1 MTATASTNT
10 NEKKSEKRL
19 SPALHNWRQNVLGDK
34 KLFII
39 VAILH
44 LIAAPA
50 VILAMIISVY
60 TGQKEIDAYAVI
72 GTLTTGLAGCLGI
85 FPAVDS
91 FSCLHNKS
99 VVDMRLSL
107 PLNAKQRFFSNYFS
121 GLFTY
126 VAPFLGAQV
135 VSLLLTGYGL
145 IFMEGR
151 TFYHEYFE
159 NGRLVRQPFV
169 CDYFSYAAP
178 MLLKLILC
186 GLLAMMMLYTVTVL
200 ITVCCGSKFESI
212 AYTILVNVLLPLTV
226 ICVTFSIFDNL
237 YGISPEI
244 PMLKII
250 SFTSVAG
257 AIVVALDW
265 SMAGEMFYGAED
277 LFDYGVW
284 AAVYFLIIAA
294 LCGLAFFLYRK
305 RRAEQ
310 VSKPFVFKLAYYITI
325 TCAMFCMVALLLNEA
340 DFGLFPAVIIT
351 AIVYMIFEVVTN
363 RGFKRFWLSII
374 KYSATFLAAFGIIWL
389 GDKTDGFG
397 AVSRVPLPV
406 TVTSAEVSGYAVTGA
421 YGMFDYT
428 GWYAGIYDSE
438 IRADE
443 FFADIYKPLVFT
455 DKENIETIIDAHNA
469 LIDFYNK
476 YKIDESFSLGGKDQ
490 NLMDNASKQG
500 GMSIRYHLA
509 GGGTLERDYYC
520 LDSAAQDILMRLD
533 LTDEYKSQTAERFK
547 KYISEI
553 PGIYEAEMEKVKENP
568 ELLRDYDG
576 KNRTYEAYA
585 SSRTVNDDPVGI
597 SIDSLCRRGFYEQF
611 AEAYAKD
618 IMAINEENYYHSEL
632 HNIWHVNLTGDM
644 RYARAS
650 VSVPESFSNTVELLE
665 YFGFEMKR
673 VEDMS
678 DEEISSALIRS
689 TISSW
694 PVRLYSSGEWRDNA
708 HVDEPSVIL
717 PASFVTGVLRNGF
730 GSCYVYDYDRDM
742 ADIVRGSLPM
752 HIADEN
758 GYIICIYGNSYSVPA
773 ELADTAKRVPR
784 SARNEEIEKL
794 YRETVQGASS
804 DSTYAY

>member
-39 VAILH
+39 LAILH

-72 GTLTTGLAGCLGI
+72 GTLTTGLAGFLGI

-186 GLLAMMMLYTVTVL
+186 GLLAMLMLYTVTVL

-421 YGMFDYT
+421 YGIFDYNN
-428 GWYAGIYDSE
+428 WYAGIYDSE

-500 GMSIRYHLA
+500 GISIRYHLA

-553 PGIYEAEMEKVKENP
+553 P
-568 ELLRDYDG
+568 
-576 KNRTYEAYA
+576 
-585 SSRTVNDDPVGI
+585 
-597 SIDSLCRRGFYEQF
+597 
-611 AEAYAKD
+611 
-618 IMAINEENYYHSEL
+618 
-632 HNIWHVNLTGDM
+632 
-644 RYARAS
+644 
-650 VSVPESFSNTVELLE
+650 
-665 YFGFEMKR
+665 
-673 VEDMS
+673 
-678 DEEISSALIRS
+678 
-689 TISSW
+689 
-694 PVRLYSSGEWRDNA
+694 
-708 HVDEPSVIL
+708 
-717 PASFVTGVLRNGF
+717 
-730 GSCYVYDYDRDM
+730 
-742 ADIVRGSLPM
+742 
-752 HIADEN
+752 
-758 GYIICIYGNSYSVPA
+758 
-773 ELADTAKRVPR
+773 
-784 SARNEEIEKL
+784 
-794 YRETVQGASS
+794 
-804 DSTYAY
+804 

>member
-72 GTLTTGLAGCLGI
+72 GTLTTGLAGFLGI

-618 IMAINEENYYHSEL
+618 IMAVNEENYYHSEL

>member
-1 MTATASTNT
+1 
-10 NEKKSEKRL
+10 
-19 SPALHNWRQNVLGDK
+19 
-34 KLFII
+34 
-39 VAILH
+39 
-44 LIAAPA
+44 
-50 VILAMIISVY
+50 
-60 TGQKEIDAYAVI
+60 
-72 GTLTTGLAGCLGI
+72 
-85 FPAVDS
+85 
-91 FSCLHNKS
+91 
-99 VVDMRLSL
+99 MRLSL

>member
-10 NEKKSEKRL
+10 NGKKKEKRI

-39 VAILH
+39 LAILH

-60 TGQKEIDAYAVI
+60 TGQKDIDAYAVI
-72 GTLTTGLAGCLGI
+72 GTITTALAGFLGI

-126 VAPFLGAQV
+126 IAPFLGAQV

-159 NGRLVRQPFV
+159 NGKLVRQPFV

-186 GLLAMMMLYTVTVL
+186 GLLAMLMLYTVTVL

-212 AYTILVNVLLPLTV
+212 AYTILVNVLLPLTAMC
-226 ICVTFSIFDNL
+226 ITFSIFDDL
-237 YGISPEI
+237 YGIESYASMDRLI
-244 PMLKII
+244 A
-250 SFTSVAG
+250 FTTVAG
-257 AIVVALDW
+257 GIFFAID
-265 SMAGEMFYGAED
+265 
-277 LFDYGVW
+277 W
-284 AAVYFLIIAA
+284 AAAGGGLLGTVDINPAMWTVVFLVITAA
-294 LCGLAFFLYRK
+294 IGALAFFLYGK

-310 VSKPFVFKLAYYITI
+310 VSKPFVFKLVYYITI
-325 TCAMFCMVALLLNEA
+325 TCAMFCMVSLLLSNT
-340 DFGLFPAVIIT
+340 DFGLLPAVIIT

-374 KYSATFLAAFGIIWL
+374 KYAVTFLAAFGVIWL

-397 AVSRVPLPV
+397 AVSRVPLAA
-406 TVTSAEVSGYAVTGA
+406 TVTSVEVSGHAVSGA
-421 YGMFDYT
+421 YGHFNYT
-428 GWYAGIYDSE
+428 DWYAPIYDSE
-438 IRADE
+438 SRGNK
-443 FFADIYKPLVFT
+443 FFSNIYEPLVFT
-455 DKENIETIIDAHNA
+455 DKENIGTIIDAHNA
-469 LIDFYNK
+469 LIDFYNE
-476 YKIDESFSLGGKDQ
+476 YKVEESFSLGGKDRK
-490 NLMDNASKQG
+490 LMDNASSQRG
-500 GMSIRYHLA
+500 ISICYHLA
-509 GGGTLERDYYC
+509 GGRTLERHYYC
-520 LDSAAQDILMRLD
+520 YDSAAQEILMRLD
-533 LTDEYKSQTAERFK
+533 LTEEYKSQTAERYK

-553 PGIYEAEMEKVKENP
+553 PEIYETEMEKVQNDP
-568 ELLRDYDG
+568 ELLQNYDG
-576 KNRTYEAYA
+576 KKRIYEAYA
-585 SSRTVNDDPVGI
+585 SSGIVKDDTAGI
-597 SIDSLCRRGFYEQF
+597 SIDSLCRRGFYEQL

-618 IMAINEENYYHSEL
+618 IMAINEENYYYSEL
-632 HNIWHVNLTGDM
+632 HNIWRVNLTGDM
-644 RYARAS
+644 RYGHAS
-650 VSVPESFSNTVELLE
+650 VSVPESFVNTVELLE
-665 YFGFEMKR
+665 YFDFEVKR

-678 DEEISSALIRS
+678 DAEISSTLIQS
-689 TISSW
+689 VASPWSVGLFTSD
-694 PVRLYSSGEWRDNA
+694 EWRNVT
-708 HVDEPSVIL
+708 HIDELSVIL
-717 PASFVTGVLRNGF
+717 PAGFIGGELRNGA
-730 GSCYVYDYDRDM
+730 GECYVYDYGPDM

-758 GYIICIYGNSYSVPA
+758 GYIISIYGNSYSVPA

>member
-39 VAILH
+39 LAILH

-72 GTLTTGLAGCLGI
+72 GTLTTGLAGFLGI

-186 GLLAMMMLYTVTVL
+186 GLLAMLMLYTVTVL

-397 AVSRVPLPV
+397 AVLRVPLPV

-421 YGMFDYT
+421 YGMFDYNN
-428 GWYAGIYDSE
+428 WYAGIYDSE

>member
-72 GTLTTGLAGCLGI
+72 GTLTTGLAGFLGI

>member
-39 VAILH
+39 LAILH

-72 GTLTTGLAGCLGI
+72 GTLTTGLAGFLGI

-186 GLLAMMMLYTVTVL
+186 GLLAMLMLYTVTVL

-500 GMSIRYHLA
+500 GISIRYHLA

-568 ELLRDYDG
+568 ELLRGHDG

-585 SSRTVNDDPVGI
+585 SSKIVNDDPVGI

-632 HNIWHVNLTGDM
+632 HNIWNVNLTGDM

-784 SARNEEIEKL
+784 SARNEGIEKL